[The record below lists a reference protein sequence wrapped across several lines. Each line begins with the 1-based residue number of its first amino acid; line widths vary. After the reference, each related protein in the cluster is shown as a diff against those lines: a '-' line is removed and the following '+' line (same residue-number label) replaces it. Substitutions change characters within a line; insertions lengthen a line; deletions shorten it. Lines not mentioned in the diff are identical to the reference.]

1 MERLNSRFELAEE
14 RINILENRLLE
25 IMQAQEQRKKNGAK
39 KKRNRTQKWG
49 TPLAQPRMWKVLEEK
64 NERKTIQRNKI
75 KNFPELI

>member
-1 MERLNSRFELAEE
+1 ME
-14 RINILENRLLE
+14 
-25 IMQAQEQRKKNGAK
+25 QK

>member
-1 MERLNSRFELAEE
+1 MNWPKKELTYLKIGCWRLCKPRNKEKRME
-14 RINILENRLLE
+14 
-25 IMQAQEQRKKNGAK
+25 QK

>member
-39 KKRNRTQKWG
+39 KKK
-49 TPLAQPRMWKVLEEK
+49 E
-64 NERKTIQRNKI
+64 
-75 KNFPELI
+75 